1 MKTKTIFYCTE
12 CGNETPKWAGRCPA
26 CGAWNSIVEQ
36 ADKPVKSGRKPAS
49 ARAVKPVPIT
59 EIGTADEIRFSTG
72 MGELDRVLGGGAVK
86 GSLVL
91 VGGAPGIGK
100 STLMLQ
106 ICKKLGEFARV
117 LYVSGEES
125 AHQLKLRAQRLDA
138 ESDNLYVL
146 SETCLGNILECVRS
160 EQPDVL
166 IVDSIQT
173 LYNEDLDSPAGGV
186 GQVKDCTMAL
196 MQLAK
201 GQGVT
206 VFVIGHVNKEGSIAG
221 PKVLEH
227 MVDCVLYFEGDQHMT
242 YRILRA
248 AKNRFG
254 ATNEIGVFEMMDRGL
269 REVENPSEMLLS
281 GRPKDAPGTC
291 VTCAM
296 EGARP
301 VLAEVQALIAPAS
314 ASNPRRMSNGF
325 DYNRAAMLLAVLE
338 KRGGLKVSQCDAYLN
353 IIGGLTLEEPAADLA
368 AVVAIASSYL
378 DKPVPDHMAAIGGL
392 SRNALG
398 RALGI
403 AREHDHV
410 LDAQR
415 MQVGDGL
422 TDPGLKRILDSEHA
436 HNGAVDR
443 QIQRRQALHLGLNAL
458 LNVGIELRA
467 LILKHKVCRAD
478 NRATPFDGGSD
489 AVRHDVLDGGMA
501 LAVLEPTLASSVDD
515 GACHR
520 MREMLLQ
527 ASRKAQDLVLAPAV
541 GGEHAS

>member
-1 MKTKTIFYCTE
+1 MKKKIVYFCTE
-12 CGNETPKWAGRCPA
+12 CGNESPKWSGRCNA
-26 CGAWNSIVEQ
+26 CGTWNSMVEQ
-36 ADKPVKSGRKPAS
+36 VETVGGAS
-49 ARAVKPVPIT
+49 KKHSATKDIKAYPIT
-59 EIGTADEIRFSTG
+59 EIDTSDEIRFPTG

-106 ICKKLGEFARV
+106 ICQQLGSFAKV

-125 AHQLKLRAQRLDA
+125 AHQLKMRAQRLGVDGT
-138 ESDNLYVL
+138 SLYVL
-146 SETCLGNILECVRS
+146 SETCLGNILSCVAD
-160 EQPDVL
+160 EKPDIL

-186 GQVKDCTMAL
+186 GQVKDCTMSL

-201 GQGVT
+201 GEGIT

-269 REVENPSEMLLS
+269 KEVENPSEMLLS
-281 GRPKDAPGTC
+281 GRPEDAPGTC
-291 VTCAM
+291 VTCVM

-301 VLAEVQALIAPAS
+301 VLAEVQALVAPTS
-314 ASNPRRMSNGF
+314 ATNPRRTSNGF
-325 DYNRAAMLLAVLE
+325 DFHRAAMLLAVLE

-353 IIGGLTLEEPAADLA
+353 IIGGLNLDEPAADLA

-378 DKPVPDHMAAIGGL
+378 DKPVPNSMAAIGEVGL
-392 SRNALG
+392 SGEIRSISHLEQRLSEVQRLG
-398 RALGI
+398 FIQCMVPAN
-403 AREHDHV
+403 REHKPIPNLELIPV
-410 LDAQR
+410 KNVAQA
-415 MQVGDGL
+415 L
-422 TDPGLKRILDSEHA
+422 RILV
-436 HNGAVDR
+436 NGT
-443 QIQRRQALHLGLNAL
+443 
-458 LNVGIELRA
+458 
-467 LILKHKVCRAD
+467 K
-478 NRATPFDGGSD
+478 
-489 AVRHDVLDGGMA
+489 
-501 LAVLEPTLASSVDD
+501 
-515 GACHR
+515 
-520 MREMLLQ
+520 
-527 ASRKAQDLVLAPAV
+527 
-541 GGEHAS
+541 